1 MTAEGAGTSI
11 SSLDAHFLKL
21 RRYAELGSIRSLKV
35 PLGEDV
41 SSEVGLREFESTSL
55 QRRVSCE
62 PIRTGIANNRLP

>member
-41 SSEVGLREFESTSL
+41 SSEVGPRDAMG
-55 QRRVSCE
+55 QAARKWHHRRC
-62 PIRTGIANNRLP
+62 I

>member
-41 SSEVGLREFESTSL
+41 SSEVGLRVRICLPPALSL
-55 QRRVSCE
+55 L
-62 PIRTGIANNRLP
+62 RT

>member
-35 PLGEDV
+35 PLGE
-41 SSEVGLREFESTSL
+41 E
-55 QRRVSCE
+55 
-62 PIRTGIANNRLP
+62 